1 MTWSKFS
8 AVSVFSN
15 MLYDENQEP
24 GNAGSGNQQKVL
36 QIKKLPLLTVIITS

>member
-8 AVSVFSN
+8 VASVSSN

-24 GNAGSGNQQKVL
+24 GNAGSGNQEKVL
-36 QIKKLPLLTVIITS
+36 EIKKLPLLTVIISS